1 MGSVRGSLWGAGHI
15 EEQLRPYRQGYRR
28 SAARWRSALG
38 GWLLTGHQC
47 QSEEGER
54 PPDQGLAPQPPRSS
68 EDRSGLAKEI
78 NPQVQDW
85 INYYGAFYRSELRLL
100 AWRINE
106 HLARWAMHKFKRFRG
121 KYDYTSV
128 PAWRHA

>member
-1 MGSVRGSLWGAGHI
+1 MPGGLNSRCCRWLYRSWPAG
-15 EEQLRPYRQGYRR
+15 
-28 SAARWRSALG
+28 
-38 GWLLTGHQC
+38 
-47 QSEEGER
+47 
-54 PPDQGLAPQPPRSS
+54 
-68 EDRSGLAKEI
+68 
-78 NPQVQDW
+78 W